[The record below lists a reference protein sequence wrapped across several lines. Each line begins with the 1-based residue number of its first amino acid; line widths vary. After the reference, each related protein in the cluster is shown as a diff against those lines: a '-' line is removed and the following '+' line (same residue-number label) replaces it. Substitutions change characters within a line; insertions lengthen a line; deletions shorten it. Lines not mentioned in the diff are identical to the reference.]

1 MKRNSVAVFLFSL
14 MLLQSSG
21 LSAQTGNRL
30 SRLWYNP
37 SSDYRMKTWWFFG
50 YEHTTDEGIKADVA
64 SLRDAGFGGVVYY
77 DQNHAKDPVG
87 NGAED
92 AFSPSW
98 WRHLKLAAGEAHQAG
113 LSFELNI
120 SNGYCAGGKWI
131 DAEHAMQRVASAE
144 TTVKGGRGVAMPL
157 PVIVGRDGYVRDIA
171 LLAFPARLAERAC
184 ASSGHHNGLTRRRLA
199 ELDTAD
205 ASRVQQSQRV

>member
-1 MKRNSVAVFLFSL
+1 
-14 MLLQSSG
+14 
-21 LSAQTGNRL
+21 
-30 SRLWYNP
+30 
-37 SSDYRMKTWWFFG
+37 MKTWWFFG